1 MKILITG
8 ETSVLAGNAIR
19 KALKGSEIDIVICD
33 EITPEDN
40 KIIVC
45 CGHPIANVGID
56 ILEPFDVKCDL
67 SRDLEKWQ
75 SKGKR
80 KMPKMI

>member
-1 MKILITG
+1 MRVLITG
-8 ETSVLAGNAIR
+8 DTSVLIGNAIR
-19 KALKGSEIDIVICD
+19 RILKDTDLDIVVSD
-33 EITPEDN
+33 GLSD
-40 KIIVC
+40 KFIVC
-45 CGHPIANVGID
+45 CGDPF
-56 ILEPFDVKCDL
+56 LESLDVKFDL

>member
-1 MKILITG
+1 MRILITG
-8 ETSVLAGNAIR
+8 ETSVLVGNAIG
-19 KALKGSEIDIVICD
+19 KALKCSEIDIVICD
-33 EITPEDN
+33 GITPEDD
-40 KIIVC
+40 KITAY
-45 CGHPIANVGID
+45 CGHPLANVGID
-56 ILEPFDVKCDL
+56 ILEPFDVKCSL